1 MNVSVRMYV
10 NVCVCVHV
18 NGNESVCDSA
28 GRLTLL
34 LSYQMLSEIY
44 ADIAK
49 HMPVHASHAP
59 PPTAHHSPLAVCVV
73 RCLTVVGRA
82 HLI

>member
-1 MNVSVRMYV
+1 MNVSVSMNV
-10 NVCVCVHV
+10 NVSVCVHVHV

-44 ADIAK
+44 ADVAK
-49 HMPVHASHAP
+49 HMPVQASHAP
-59 PPTAHHSPLAVCVV
+59 SAPPRSHSPLAVCMCVCLLLGV
-73 RCLTVVGRA
+73 RT
-82 HLI
+82 